1 MEKNTRPTQCAR
13 VIKYLTDYGTITSAE
28 AFVEL
33 GIMDLPKRI
42 SELRQRGVKIAD
54 KIVKVENRYGETCHV
69 KEYRFVVKEN
79 G

>member
-42 SELRQRGVKIAD
+42 SELRQRGVEIAD
-54 KIVKVENRYGETCHV
+54 KTIRVENRYGEACHV